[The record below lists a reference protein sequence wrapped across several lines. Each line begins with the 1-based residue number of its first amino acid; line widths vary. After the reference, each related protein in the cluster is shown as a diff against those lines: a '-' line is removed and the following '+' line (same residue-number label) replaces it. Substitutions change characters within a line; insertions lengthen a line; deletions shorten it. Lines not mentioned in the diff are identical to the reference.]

1 MYAVYVIIYVLKIG
15 KRFFRMFE
23 NWFLECDEDM
33 QTTCIHATGC
43 VKITSHDD
51 SNLITKNKNVQHDN
65 ISVDN
70 FEYLLACNLIQR
82 YWIK

>member
-1 MYAVYVIIYVLKIG
+1 
-15 KRFFRMFE
+15 
-23 NWFLECDEDM
+23 M

-43 VKITSHDD
+43 VKIASHDD

-70 FEYLLACNLIQR
+70 FKYLLA
-82 YWIK
+82 